1 MPITVYDTRIN
12 RFVAL
17 TSEEANGVSIC
28 KELMLQ
34 AQTFAY
40 DGKNVD
46 SFFALAKVEREKFE
60 EGSAG
65 WNICEN
71 TIQYAAD
78 TVMLLKV

>member
-1 MPITVYDTRIN
+1 MPISVYDTRIN
-12 RFVAL
+12 RYVEL
-17 TSEEANGVSIC
+17 TSQEANGVSIC
-28 KELMLQ
+28 RELMLQ

-46 SFFALAKVEREKFE
+46 SFFALARVERERFE

-71 TIQYAAD
+71 VIQYAAD
-78 TVMLLKV
+78 SVALLKI